1 MTMKDGFV
9 TRKLRFLALGFCLVL
24 GLGIAPAMEAQAAP
38 ALWRYG
44 DEDTTVYL
52 FGTIHIMEPGTPW
65 LSPAVTKAFDSAGTL
80 IVELD
85 DGQLQKAGPLFAA
98 AGKLPDGGTLR
109 QTVGTGVYNDVMR
122 LCKKLN
128 VPPTAFDHARPW
140 FTAMSLSVGTLVRA
154 GYNPASGAD
163 KTFLVMAQK
172 TQKTVVPLET
182 ASFQA
187 GLFGGLQP
195 AAEKAMLIQTLRE
208 TGKVKAI
215 FGDMQEAWVAGE
227 PDRLATI
234 INASLEASP
243 ALADRLLYARNRDWA
258 GKLGQLLDHPG
269 VFFVAVG
276 AGHLA
281 GDKSVIALMTGH
293 GIVIKRVG

>member
-1 MTMKDGFV
+1 M
-9 TRKLRFLALGFCLVL
+9 TRKLRFLALGFLLVL
-24 GLGIAPAMEAQAAP
+24 ATAFGPAFQAQAAP

-44 DEDTTVYL
+44 DQDTTVYL
-52 FGTIHIMEPGTPW
+52 FGTIHIMEPSTPW
-65 LSPAVTKAFDSAGTL
+65 LSPEISKAFDSAGTL

-98 AGKLPDGGTLR
+98 AGRLPEDQTLR
-109 QTVGTGVYNDVMR
+109 LVVGTGVYNDVLR
-122 LCKKLN
+122 LCKKLS
-128 VPPTAFDHARPW
+128 VPTSAFDHARPW
-140 FTAMSLSVGTLVRA
+140 FTAMSLSVGSLVRA

-163 KTFLVMAQK
+163 KAFLAMAEK
-172 TQKTVVPLET
+172 GKKAVVPLET

-187 GLFGGLQP
+187 GLFGGLDP
-195 AAEKAMLIQTLRE
+195 ASEKAMLIQTLRE
-208 TGKVKAI
+208 ASKIKAI

-227 PDRLATI
+227 PDRLAHI
-234 INASLEASP
+234 INASMETSP

-258 GKLGQLLDHPG
+258 GKLSQLLDHPG

-281 GDKSVIALMTGH
+281 GDKSVIALMTH
-293 GIVIKRVG
+293 SGIVIKRVE